1 MEYKNRDEVAEI
13 LKEIN
18 EHLDEIKRID
28 NTESV
33 IIYNVT
39 GSLLHSVHL
48 NDERDRINE
57 KEDKEHVALM
67 ISGMLRTRKKK
78 VELLKKRLEKL

>member
-1 MEYKNRDEVAEI
+1 MEYKNRDEVAGI

-33 IIYNVT
+33 IIYNPT
-39 GSLLHSVHL
+39 GSFLHSVYL
-48 NDERDRINE
+48 SDERDHINE
-57 KEDKEHVALM
+57 REDKEHVALM